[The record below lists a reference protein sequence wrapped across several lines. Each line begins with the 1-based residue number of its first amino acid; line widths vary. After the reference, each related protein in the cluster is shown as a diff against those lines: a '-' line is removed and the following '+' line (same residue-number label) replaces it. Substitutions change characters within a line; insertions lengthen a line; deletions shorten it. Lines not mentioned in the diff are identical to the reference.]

1 MKIAVSAVSF
11 SKNEVLRNEI
21 LAIFPQTYFNVSG
34 KILKSQDLV
43 DFFADSKLALVGTE
57 KIDENVLKNCPNLQ
71 FISKYG
77 VGLDNIDLEAC
88 QKYGVQ
94 IGWTGGVN
102 RLSVAEMV
110 LGFML
115 ASSRN
120 LFSTSLQLK
129 NGIWNKNGGFQLSK
143 KTVGIIGVGCIGKEL
158 VRLLKPFDCTILV
171 NDIVEQSNFYKENNL
186 LESSKEEI
194 FQKSDFISI
203 HTPLSP
209 LTKQLICEKSLS
221 LMKKNAFLIN
231 TSRGEIVKQDDLHYF
246 LKNNLIGGAALDV
259 YEEEPCQD
267 LDFLTLP
274 NLICTPHIGGNA
286 QEAVLAMGRSAIE
299 HLKSFC

>member
-209 LTKQLICEKSLS
+209 LTKHLICEKSLS

>member
-57 KIDENVLKNCPNLQ
+57 KIDENVLKSCPNLQ

>member
-34 KILKSQDLV
+34 KILKNKDLV

-102 RLSVAEMV
+102 RLSVAEMA

-143 KTVGIIGVGCIGKEL
+143 KTVGIIGVGYIGKEL

-209 LTKQLICEKSLS
+209 LTKHLICEKSLS

-274 NLICTPHIGGNA
+274 SLICTPHIGGNA